1 MVPPPAE
8 PAAPWDADVEVCLSA
23 FEQPAS
29 PPAAAMP
36 AAPRKPRLLRKPLL
50 WSVTGSLSGRPAAAV
65 LHYRAHPLTIRASDP
80 KLRRL
85 TKEGGNVPDVARTLD
100 LPSGQ
105 RFEYWKHILTNTF
118 VPLEVSAPGNGDD
131 FRGLLRGCELG
142 SLRFIEVS
150 AEAHTARRT
159 ARLVKAAPAGCYKIG
174 LQLRGS
180 SVLIQDG
187 REATLTPGDFT
198 LYDTDRPYTL
208 AFSDPHR
215 MLVLAFPRDMLGL
228 PESRLAGLTATRLP
242 GASGGL
248 ATLIGPF
255 LAQVTDLLDEV
266 DGKDEVRLAGN
277 VLDLLGTVLTERLD
291 CSPADPDRAHRALM
305 LQITSF
311 IQEHLGEADLAP
323 AQIAAAH
330 HISLRQLHKLF
341 HASGTSVA
349 GWIRQRRLERCG
361 HDLRDPRWSGRP
373 VAAIGARWGYPD
385 PAHFSRL
392 FKAAYGVGPRDY
404 RASVR

>member
-1 MVPPPAE
+1 M
-8 PAAPWDADVEVCLSA
+8 
-23 FEQPAS
+23 
-29 PPAAAMP
+29 
-36 AAPRKPRLLRKPLL
+36 
-50 WSVTGSLSGRPAAAV
+50 
-65 LHYRAHPLTIRASDP
+65 
-80 KLRRL
+80 
-85 TKEGGNVPDVARTLD
+85 PDVARTLD

-105 RFEYWKHILTNTF
+105 RFEYWKHVLSHTF
-118 VPLEVSAPGNGDD
+118 VPLEVSTPSGDAD
-131 FRGLLRGCELG
+131 FRGRLRGCELG

-198 LYDTDRPYTL
+198 FYDTDRPYTL

-215 MLVLAFPRDMLGL
+215 MVVLLFPRDMLGL
-228 PESRLAGLTATRLP
+228 PQSRLAGLTATRLP
-242 GASGGL
+242 GERGGM

-255 LAQVTDLLDEV
+255 LTQVADMLDEV
-266 DGKDEVRLAGN
+266 DSRGPWAGVRLADN
-277 VLDLLGTVLTERLD
+277 VLDLLATVLTERLD
-291 CSPADPDRAHRALM
+291 CAPPDPDTAHRALM
-305 LQITSF
+305 LQITAF
-311 IQEHLGEADLAP
+311 IEEHLGDADLSP

-341 HASGTSVA
+341 HSGGTTVA
-349 GWIRQRRLERCG
+349 GWIRRRRLERCG
-361 HDLRDPRWSGRP
+361 HDLRDPRCAARP
-373 VAAIGARWGYPD
+373 VAAVGARWGYPD

-392 FKAAYGVGPRDY
+392 FKASYGMSPRDY
-404 RASVR
+404 RASHGL